1 MILLTGASGFIG
13 KYVLDELLRNG
24 EEVVCIVRNP
34 EKYHKIGKEIVIKA
48 DLMES
53 LSLENELQKYKIST
67 CIHLAWV
74 GMPDYSF
81 DNSMRSF
88 EQSVRLL
95 QLCKNL
101 GAKHVIMTGTC
112 FEYDKPKGSICTD
125 YKIGDTDYYKVSKNA
140 LREMAGLFCKEN
152 DMRFNWLRLFYVY
165 GNGQRETSLIPSVIR
180 ALENNQQ
187 PSIRNY
193 KNRNDFVYV
202 SDVAKAIYSILQ
214 RKPKTEILNVGSGY
228 SLSVSDVIRTVAEVL
243 NKNISFEEKQENE
256 IVDFYADPDEMMKAY
271 DWKPSYSLKEALEEM
286 INEGSTVSRW

>member
-1 MILLTGASGFIG
+1 
-13 KYVLDELLRNG
+13 
-24 EEVVCIVRNP
+24 
-34 EKYHKIGKEIVIKA
+34 
-48 DLMES
+48 
-53 LSLENELQKYKIST
+53 
-67 CIHLAWV
+67 
-74 GMPDYSF
+74 
-81 DNSMRSF
+81 
-88 EQSVRLL
+88 
-95 QLCKNL
+95 
-101 GAKHVIMTGTC
+101 
-112 FEYDKPKGSICTD
+112 
-125 YKIGDTDYYKVSKNA
+125 
-140 LREMAGLFCKEN
+140 MAGLFCKEN